1 MLGIKEWNL
10 DTIMFTYLWSPF
22 KWIGKQLQFLQSGV
36 FIAILAA
43 AGIVLLILGCTSQ
56 DSIPSLNGALPII
69 LMSIALMVILFA
81 FFPEICYKSMD
92 IPDNS
97 PFIYHGSCIV

>member
-43 AGIVLLILGCTSQ
+43 AGIVL
-56 DSIPSLNGALPII
+56 
-69 LMSIALMVILFA
+69 
-81 FFPEICYKSMD
+81 
-92 IPDNS
+92 
-97 PFIYHGSCIV
+97 